1 MQAECSDAP
10 EAGQPDGKAAKAA
23 LSPLI
28 FGKAVEV
35 DPFEQDRYDR
45 LVAPWAWRQ
54 RKSRAGDF
62 TDYSRETVA
71 TCVAALGH

>member
-35 DPFEQDRYDR
+35 DPFEQDRYNR
-45 LVAPWAWRQ
+45 LVAPWARRQ